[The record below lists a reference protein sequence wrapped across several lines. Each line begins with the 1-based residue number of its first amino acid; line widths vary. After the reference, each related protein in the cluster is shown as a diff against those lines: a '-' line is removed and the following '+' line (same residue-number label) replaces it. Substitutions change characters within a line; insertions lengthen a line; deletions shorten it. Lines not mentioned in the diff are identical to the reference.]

1 MALPIAPTP
10 VLKGKEADRFL
21 REVRKNAS
29 KPVKLSPEP
38 NFSTIRKIAFEKWGK
53 KQS

>member
-10 VLKGKEADRFL
+10 VLKGKEAKRFL
-21 REVRKNAS
+21 KEVSENVN

-38 NFSTIRKIAFEKWGK
+38 NFKEIRKIALEKWGEK
-53 KQS
+53 RN